1 MVESRD
7 PESPFLTPKMV
18 LKHQVSAITAQKRPK
33 TNPNQ
38 YINVFLPTIRT
49 F

>member
-1 MVESRD
+1 MVESGD

-18 LKHQVSAITAQKRPK
+18 LKHQVSVNNGPETPQNYSKP
-33 TNPNQ
+33 
-38 YINVFLPTIRT
+38 YINVFLLTIRT